1 MIALADLRTAAPADL
16 ADSLS
21 YTVFALVRICRIAL
35 ENDTSG
41 EANRE
46 ADVAAVLELTEAIA
60 SIVIDGTETLSRE
73 AKRGIWAA

>member
-1 MIALADLRTAAPADL
+1 MITLADLRTAAPADL
-16 ADSLS
+16 ADALS
-21 YTVFALVRICRIAL
+21 YTVFALIRTCRIAL

-60 SIVIDGTETLSRE
+60 SIVIDGTEALSRE
-73 AKRGIWAA
+73 ARRGVRTA